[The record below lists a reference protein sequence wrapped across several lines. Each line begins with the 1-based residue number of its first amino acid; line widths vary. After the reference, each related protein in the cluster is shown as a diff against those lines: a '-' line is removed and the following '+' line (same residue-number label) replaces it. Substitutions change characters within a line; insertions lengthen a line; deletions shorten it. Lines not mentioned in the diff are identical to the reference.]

1 MKSFWKGSLILLVAL
16 LFALPAF
23 AFHAKQTF
31 VRIGATCGE
40 ALTTGSVVAIK
51 DADGKAY
58 KADADDATL
67 RPAVGI
73 VGLGCASGGSAE
85 IITYGRITGWTS
97 LSEGTYGYLSETAGL
112 ATQVAPAWA
121 QPIGFAVSTTDY
133 LVNFGNYFD
142 SASLTALGVQTQSTV
157 YEGATANDFET
168 TLAVVDPTA
177 DRTITLPDLSGTA
190 LLSTAA
196 STAAASIT
204 GVANGFEFEGATADA
219 FETTVSVTD
228 PTADRSIVVP
238 DAPGTVMLSSLAT
251 NGVDAA
257 NAVTGASNGLVY
269 EGATA
274 DAFETTVSVVDPTVD
289 RAVSIPNAPGTVDL
303 LSAASH
309 DYAGAAVDWTL
320 SVAENQAGFI
330 TVTNA
335 NGAINALLPA
345 AVGGKIRAIY
355 NNSGQTLT
363 FKVTGGTG
371 GTVAT
376 GKYALYADNGTD
388 VFEIYE
394 QP

>member
-1 MKSFWKGSLILLVAL
+1 MKRLFTGSSLILMAL
-16 LFALPAF
+16 LLFCSPAF

-31 VRIGATCGE
+31 VRVGATCGE
-40 ALTTGSVVAIK
+40 ALTVGSVVAIK
-51 DADGKAY
+51 DADGYAY

-73 VGLGCASGGSAE
+73 VGLGCASGGAAE
-85 IITYGRITGWTS
+85 IITYGRVTGWTS
-97 LSEGTYGYLSETAGL
+97 LSEGAYGYLSETAGL
-112 ATQVAPAWA
+112 ATQSAPAWA
-121 QPIGFAVSTTDY
+121 QPIGFALNTTDY

-142 SASLTALGVQTQSTV
+142 SSSLTALGVQTQPTV
-157 YEGATANDFET
+157 YEGTTADDFEA
-168 TLAVVDPTA
+168 TLTVVDPTA
-177 DRTITLPDLSGTA
+177 DRTITLPNATGTV

-196 STAAASIT
+196 SSAAGSIT
-204 GVANGFEFEGATADA
+204 PVANGFE
-219 FETTVSVTD
+219 
-228 PTADRSIVVP
+228 
-238 DAPGTVMLSSLAT
+238 
-251 NGVDAA
+251 
-257 NAVTGASNGLVY
+257 Y

-274 DAFETTVSVVDPTVD
+274 DAFETTVTITDPTVD
-289 RAVSIPNAPGTVDL
+289 RAVSIPNAAGTVDL
-303 LSAASH
+303 LSAATH

-320 SVAENQAGFI
+320 TVAENQAGFI